1 MKRQALLPIIAVVL
15 STALAACGGG
25 DATPA
30 DSAGAEPAAAP
41 VATLEGLAGDWDW
54 VMKPEAGDSVLAKG
68 TSRINADG
76 TGWSKN
82 EARADTIPF
91 TATIVGDSAIY
102 QSQPYTDDAMP
113 KEVGQ
118 VTFRYAGLAST
129 GTSGTGNLSVSP
141 VSKPDTVL
149 VRARVE
155 ATKR

>member
-1 MKRQALLPIIAVVL
+1 MKSNALLPVIAIAV

-25 DATPA
+25 EATPA
-30 DSAGAEPAAAP
+30 DSNATAVAAP
-41 VATLEGLAGDWDW
+41 VATLDGLAGDWDW
-54 VMKPEAGDSVLAKG
+54 VMTPEVGDSVLAKG

-102 QSQPYTDDAMP
+102 QSQPYTDAAMP
-113 KEVGQ
+113 AEVGQ
-118 VTFRYAGLAST
+118 VTFRYAGLASM

-149 VRARVE
+149 VRARVD

>member
-1 MKRQALLPIIAVVL
+1 MKSSVVLPLIAVVL
-15 STALAACGGG
+15 STTLAACGGG

-30 DSAGAEPAAAP
+30 DSNATAAAP

-68 TSRINADG
+68 HSRINADG

-82 EARADTIPF
+82 DARADTIPF

-118 VTFRYAGLAST
+118 VTFRYAGLASM

-149 VRARVE
+149 VRARVD